1 MLYTIGEIAKI
12 SGLRPSTLR
21 YYDKEGLFPA
31 IERTSGGIRMFR
43 DSDVEWLHV
52 IECLKKTGMT
62 VREIRTFVGW
72 VKEGDSTI
80 SKRKEFIERQRKT
93 VAEQMEKLKE
103 TLDTLDYKCWYY
115 SVAEKAGTCD
125 VHKTLPGSR
134 NSRKNSR
141 NKKALEKELIKIGG
155 YICRSDGT
163 HSAAFF
169 IFRSDNF

>member
-31 IERTSGGIRMFR
+31 IERTSGGMRMFR

-62 VREIRTFVGW
+62 VQEIRTFVGW

-80 SKRKEFIERQRKT
+80 SKRKEFIEKQRKII
-93 VAEQMEKLKE
+93 AEQMEKLKE

-125 VHKTLPGSR
+125 VHKTLPDSEIPER
-134 NSRKNSR
+134 ILEIRKR
-141 NKKALEKELIKIGG
+141 LKK
-155 YICRSDGT
+155 
-163 HSAAFF
+163 
-169 IFRSDNF
+169 N